1 MLVTLCI
8 SKHNMCQ
15 YFCIEV
21 ISMLIYESKTPN
33 ITTKNSSLS
42 NNNLSNNNFSSNI
55 LNNFNNS
62 LSSNSSNVL
71 STELSNNSTNISANT
86 SPNNLTNTLPNDC
99 CNISACPHCNSIN
112 FIKYGRY
119 KNIPRFK
126 CKDCTRTFS
135 LRTNS
140 IWYYSKKTPEIWKEF
155 CMLQMECKS
164 LSFCAKT
171 LKINIS
177 TAFSWRHKLLNVLK
191 LLTEPDTLQNHVFML
206 HHFIVES
213 FKGSKNAPLKPRAKL
228 WMIFSYDSYDNSLNV
243 PYSRWGWR
251 KDNFKK
257 LIYSKIAPKTFISTN
272 NTNNFIKV
280 FAKNH
285 NKKLKE
291 PSGQLVSKKVEEI
304 LYSYKAIIERTRG
317 IATKYLSQYLALSK
331 AQCLNKVFNF
341 KSIFNN
347 IQNSNFQHHYIKAQK
362 IQALNSIN
370 F

>member
-1 MLVTLCI
+1 
-8 SKHNMCQ
+8 
-15 YFCIEV
+15 
-21 ISMLIYESKTPN
+21 MLIYESKTSN
-33 ITTKNSSLS
+33 ITTNHSS
-42 NNNLSNNNFSSNI
+42 LSNNNFSSNL

-62 LSSNSSNVL
+62 LYINSSNVL
-71 STELSNNSTNISANT
+71 STNLSNNCTNICANNSTNNF
-86 SPNNLTNTLPNDC
+86 TNTLYDDC
-99 CNISACPHCNSIN
+99 CNISACPHCKSMN
-112 FIKYGRY
+112 FIKYGKY

-140 IWYYSKKTPEIWKEF
+140 VWYYSKKTPEVWKEF
-155 CMLQMECKS
+155 CMLQMEYKS

-171 LKINIS
+171 LKINIA

-191 LLTEPDTLQNHVFML
+191 LLTEPNTLQNHVFML
-206 HHFIVES
+206 HHFINES

-228 WMIFSYDSYDNSLNV
+228 WMIFSYDSSDNSLNV

-251 KDNFKK
+251 KDNFEK
-257 LIYSKIAPKTFISTN
+257 LIYSKITPKTFISTN

-285 NKKLKE
+285 NKRLKE
-291 PSGQLVSKKVEEI
+291 PSDQLVSKKVEQI

-331 AQCLNKVFNF
+331 AQCLNKIFNF

-347 IQNSNFQHHYIKAQK
+347 IQNNNFQQYYIKARK
-362 IQALNSIN
+362 IKALNSIN